1 MNRLNKLLSLSLLLM
16 GSLLSATTQAAPNA
30 AADANAKALAKL
42 QTMVKAAN
50 TERDLLKADKDKLS
64 ADIEQLKKDVTAK
77 ASDEERVSGELAA
90 QKSNNATVS
99 NTLQQTHGK
108 LLEVIEKYNALNK
121 SKNELSTAHLDLENS
136 HKQTESFLQTCE
148 SKNIKLFE
156 AGKEVL
162 STYQNKNLMDSLL
175 KADPIFQF
183 KSVEME
189 GIVQE
194 YEDKLNKQKN
204 QAKEV
209 SVITKTD
216 PVTN

>member
-1 MNRLNKLLSLSLLLM
+1 MNKFTKLLPLSVLVI
-16 GSLLSATTQAAPNA
+16 GSLLSATTQSAPNT

-42 QTMVKAAN
+42 QAMVKAAN
-50 TERDLLKADKDKLS
+50 TERDLLKTDKDKLS
-64 ADIEQLKKDVTAK
+64 ADIEQLKKDVSAK
-77 ASDEERVSGELAA
+77 ASDEERVTGELAA

-108 LLEVIEKYNALNK
+108 LLEIIEKYNALNK
-121 SKNELSTAHLDLENS
+121 SKNELSTAHVDLENS
-136 HKQTESFLQTCE
+136 HKQTESFLQSCE

-162 STYQNKNLMDSLL
+162 STYQNKNVIDSLL

-194 YEDKLNKQKN
+194 YEDKLNKQKY

>member
-1 MNRLNKLLSLSLLLM
+1 MKRLNKLLPLSVLM
-16 GSLLSATTQAAPNA
+16 IAGLLSTTTQAAPTA
-30 AADANAKALAKL
+30 AADANAKAMAKL
-42 QTMVKAAN
+42 QGMIKAAN
-50 TERDLLKADKDKLS
+50 TERDLIKLDKDKLS
-64 ADIEQLKKDVTAK
+64 AEIEQLKKDVSAK

-121 SKNELSTAHLDLENS
+121 SKNELSALHVDLENS
-136 HKQTESFLQTCE
+136 HKQTESFLQSCE

-162 STYQNKNLMDSLL
+162 NTYENKNVVDSLL

-194 YEDKLNKQKN
+194 YEDKLNKQKY
-204 QAKEV
+204 QAKEM
-209 SVITKTD
+209 SAITKTD

>member
-1 MNRLNKLLSLSLLLM
+1 MNRLNKLLPLSVLLI
-16 GSLLSATTQAAPNA
+16 GSLLSAITQAAPNA
-30 AADANAKALAKL
+30 AADANAKAMAKL
-42 QTMVKAAN
+42 QGMIKAAN
-50 TERDLLKADKDKLS
+50 TERDLIKIDKDKLS
-64 ADIEQLKKDVTAK
+64 ADIEQLKKDVSAK
-77 ASDEERVSGELAA
+77 ASDEERVSAELAE
-90 QKSNNATVS
+90 QKNNNATVS

-121 SKNELSTAHLDLENS
+121 SKNELAAQHVDLENS
-136 HKQTESFLQTCE
+136 HKQIEGFLQTCE

-162 STYQNKNLMDSLL
+162 NTYQNKNLMDSLL

-194 YEDKLNKQKN
+194 YEDKLNKQKY
-204 QAKEV
+204 QAKEM
-209 SVITKTD
+209 SAITKTD
-216 PVTN
+216 PITN